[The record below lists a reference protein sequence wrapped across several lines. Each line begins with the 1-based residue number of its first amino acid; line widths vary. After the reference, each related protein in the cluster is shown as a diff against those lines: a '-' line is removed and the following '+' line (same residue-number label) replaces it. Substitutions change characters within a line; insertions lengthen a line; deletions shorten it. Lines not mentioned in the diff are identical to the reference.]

1 MNPFA
6 KIVRVV
12 LGVILILIGLI
23 GGLIPIFQGWIFGL
37 PGLMLLGSV
46 FPSIKRLTHRVA
58 SKAKKSLEGNFLL
71 RAFKKEYQPHL
82 LNQLSVSTIKVAL
95 L

>member
-1 MNPFA
+1 MNPLA

-12 LGVILILIGLI
+12 LGVILILIGII

-58 SKAKKSLEGNFLL
+58 SKAKKKLK
-71 RAFKKEYQPHL
+71 R
-82 LNQLSVSTIKVAL
+82 
-95 L
+95 